1 MSIVELVKEI
11 AAGVLDNSDQP
22 ALQIGTMASPTEV
35 KLEGQ
40 SGARPCMAVKH
51 PLEYLPQA
59 GDKVAVLR
67 QGQTCIVLGK
77 V

>member
-22 ALQIGTMASPTEV
+22 AIQIGVMTGPVEV

-40 SGARPCMAVKH
+40 SGARACVAGKH
-51 PLEYLPQA
+51 PLEYMPKV

-67 QGQTCIVLGK
+67 HGQTCIILGK

>member
-1 MSIVELVKEI
+1 MSIMELVKEI
-11 AAGVLDNSDQP
+11 AAGVLNNSDQP
-22 ALQIGTMASPTEV
+22 ALQIGVMSASAQV

-40 SGARPCMAVKH
+40 SGARPCLVVKH

-67 QGQTCIVLGK
+67 HGQTCIVLGK

>member
-22 ALQIGTMASPTEV
+22 AIQIGVMTGPVEV

-40 SGARPCMAVKH
+40 SGARACVAVKH
-51 PLEYLPQA
+51 PLEYMPKV

-67 QGQTCIVLGK
+67 HGQTCIILGT